1 MLLDYQKYQIG
12 FIIISHTKTNLPAWL
27 ITIMITIIKKMDKH
41 IIWSYTLSISTSR
54 SEWSFSI
61 VVFIQFKITASI
73 FMELSVI
80 LLNSWSR
87 SLMEINFPKF
97 NIKSRFSQ
105 RLNIRCSPCL
115 TMSFWRSSMDS
126 VCTKLLRISSEVLQN
141 KIWINKFTNH
151 ENITYQYYW
160 CF

>member
-41 IIWSYTLSISTSR
+41 LTWSYTLSISTSR

-97 NIKSRFSQ
+97 IIKSWFSQ

-126 VCTKLLRISSEVLQN
+126 VCTKLRRISSEVLQS
-141 KIWINKFTNH
+141 KMWINKFTNH

>member
-1 MLLDYQKYQIG
+1 M
-12 FIIISHTKTNLPAWL
+12 IISHTKTNLPAWL
-27 ITIMITIIKKMDKH
+27 ITIMITIVKKKIDKH
-41 IIWSYTLSISTSR
+41 LTWSYTLSISTSR
-54 SEWSFSI
+54 SEWSFSM

-97 NIKSRFSQ
+97 IIKSWFSQ

-126 VCTKLLRISSEVLQN
+126 VCTKLLRISSEVLQS
-141 KIWINKFTNH
+141 KMWINKFTNH

>member
-27 ITIMITIIKKMDKH
+27 ITTMITIIKKMDKH
-41 IIWSYTLSISTSR
+41 LTWSYTLSISTSR

-73 FMELSVI
+73 FMEPSVI

-97 NIKSRFSQ
+97 NIKSWFSQ